1 MTQCQWMYCA
11 PPHLHLREGGGEGR
25 GWEGMRGGRGGAS
38 THPLLSPVHL
48 VTASLTF
55 MRVLDGIHSVA
66 MANIQPLGEELWE
79 SAVAL
84 PHGQVSPC
92 QLKVIVLVPVLEG
105 EGGQGGRVGK
115 LQVGKVPVDQLTVN
129 GGHVD
134 IAVQDG
140 GRQEGGERVCVH
152 LSLCLCV
159 CLCVRTPHGGLSS
172 SSLSNLTSSSCKWST
187 RSSYSC
193 QGGGGGDRGTHYCVG
208 HTAGGCSKAPLQVA
222 LTQCDAFRD
231 NPIHFSPETD
241 ASVLHLQLELGQLAG
256 CHGHQ

>member
-1 MTQCQWMYCA
+1 M
-11 PPHLHLREGGGEGR
+11 RGGGGR
-25 GWEGMRGGRGGAS
+25 GWAS

-193 QGGGGGDRGTHYCVG
+193 RQGGGGGGAEAHTTVSDTLLEGVLRPPSKWPSPSVTHSGTTQSTSHP
-208 HTAGGCSKAPLQVA
+208 K
-222 LTQCDAFRD
+222 LTRQ
-231 NPIHFSPETD
+231 FSI
-241 ASVLHLQLELGQLAG
+241 SNWS
-256 CHGHQ
+256 